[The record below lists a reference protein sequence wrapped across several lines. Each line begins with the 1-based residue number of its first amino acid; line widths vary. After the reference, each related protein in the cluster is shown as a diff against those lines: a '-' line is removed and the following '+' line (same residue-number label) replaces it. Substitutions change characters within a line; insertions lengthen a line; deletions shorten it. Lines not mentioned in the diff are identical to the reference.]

1 MKMYSKNKLKVKSI
15 LILIV
20 LSIFLF
26 NLRISVQAACICI
39 GGAHDGKC
47 VDDEECE
54 AEYGKCGLAC
64 RKEEPDEGGVNIFSE
79 GAEWLFGDE
88 GLTLSILKPSRLMK
102 MEGTASFWSLVA
114 YISSVLWWFVLVAF
128 FFAVGIGAIR
138 WISSQGQEAKL
149 QSAKKWLVNAVVGFS
164 ATIAVFLIANF
175 ITWLIGIGGV
185 FDLAKN
191 LAVCGEG
198 DDKEVLFEWKK
209 EHDMMDATDCTCN
222 YKGWS
227 CSK

>member
-1 MKMYSKNKLKVKSI
+1 MKMYLKNKLKAKSI
-15 LILIV
+15 
-20 LSIFLF
+20 IFLIIF
-26 NLRISVQAACICI
+26 FIFLLNFRISVQAACICK
-39 GGAHDGKC
+39 GGAHDGEC
-47 VDDEECE
+47 VDDAECE

-64 RKEEPDEGGVNIFSE
+64 RKEEPDEGGLSIFSE

-88 GLTLSILKPSRLMK
+88 GLTLNILKPSKLMK

-114 YISSVLWWFVLVAF
+114 YISSVLWWFVLVVF

-138 WISSQGQEAKL
+138 WISSQGQEAQL
-149 QSAKKWLVNAVVGFS
+149 QSAKKWMVNAVTGFT
-164 ATIAVFLIANF
+164 ATIVVFLIANF

-185 FDLAKN
+185 FDLPQN

-198 DDKEVLFEWKK
+198 DNKQVLFEWKK
-209 EHDMMDATDCTCN
+209 EHDMLDAKECN
-222 YKGWS
+222 CVGTWH